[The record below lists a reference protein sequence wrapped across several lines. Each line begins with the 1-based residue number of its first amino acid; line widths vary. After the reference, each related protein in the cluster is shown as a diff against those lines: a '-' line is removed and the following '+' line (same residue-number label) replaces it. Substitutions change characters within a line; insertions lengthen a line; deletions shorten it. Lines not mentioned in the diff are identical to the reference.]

1 MTNPN
6 VRPFPEIFSDLIQQ
20 LSLLVRKEAQL
31 ARAEVSNKASHALAG
46 AGMMMIGAV
55 LLIPALVILLQAAM
69 AALVE
74 NGMAAS
80 LASLIVGGAAFI
92 IGMILALIGWSRVNP
107 KSLVPDKT
115 IDQLQQDAAVARH
128 AASTTTTSYARP
140 VGQETAHG
148 YDRDRA
154 A

>member
-1 MTNPN
+1 MNT
-6 VRPFPEIFSDLIQQ
+6 RPFPEIFSDLVQQ

-31 ARAEVSNKASHALAG
+31 ARAEVSDKASRALSG
-46 AGMMMIGAV
+46 AGMMMIGAI

-74 NGMAAS
+74 NGMAA
-80 LASLIVGGAAFI
+80 FI
-92 IGMILALIGWSRVNP
+92 LGMILALVGWSLVKP
-107 KSLVPDKT
+107 ASLVPDKT

>member
-1 MTNPN
+1 MTSPN

-31 ARAEVSNKASHALAG
+31 ARAEISDKASRALSG
-46 AGMMMIGAV
+46 MGMMMIGAI

-74 NGMAAS
+74 NGMIAS
-80 LASLIVGGAAFI
+80 LASLIVGGIALVL
-92 IGMILALIGWSRVNP
+92 GMILALIGWSWVKP
-107 KSLVPDKT
+107 ASLVPDKT
-115 IDQLQQDAAVARH
+115 IDQMRQDAAVARH
-128 AASTTTTSYARP
+128 AASTTTTSYARH
-140 VGQETAHG
+140 VGQETAHD
-148 YDRDRA
+148 YNTDRA